1 MLTVELMKLEF
12 AFLADAA
19 TLQDNGMF
27 AVVGG
32 GFDVVLGEKFPAT
45 KYAMALIGRVR
56 FEAEECGKHYRI
68 HAEIVAPDGQIVPP
82 DLWIA
87 FNQAPHPRQ
96 PNRSNVT
103 TFCFNFQGVQFSAP
117 GDYVFR
123 LSDGTQTIGQV
134 ILEVVPQGGQT

>member
-1 MLTVELMKLEF
+1 MKLEF

-19 TLQDNGMF
+19 TMQDNGLF

-32 GFDVVLGEKFPAT
+32 GFDVLTGEVFPAT

-56 FEAEECGKHYRI
+56 LEPDECGKPHKI
-68 HAEIVAPDGQIVPP
+68 HAEIIAPDGQVVPP
-82 DLWIA
+82 DLWIS
-87 FNQAPHPRQ
+87 FHQPGHPRDAK
-96 PNRSNVT
+96 RSNTT
-103 TFCFNFQGVQFSAP
+103 TFCFNYQGARFPTP

-134 ILEVVPQGGQT
+134 ILEVVPPGDHHDTSNGH